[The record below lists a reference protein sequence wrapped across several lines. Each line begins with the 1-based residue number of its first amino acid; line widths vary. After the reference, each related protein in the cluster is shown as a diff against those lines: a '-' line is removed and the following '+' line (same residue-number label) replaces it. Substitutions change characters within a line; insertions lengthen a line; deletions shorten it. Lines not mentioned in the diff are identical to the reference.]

1 MFRNNAKAIMVACAA
16 GLALGV
22 GASAALAHGFG
33 GAGAPGGGARPS
45 MGGGGGGYR
54 PPSGG
59 SGGASRPGEGG
70 SGQNRPSGN
79 TRPGEG
85 GSGQNRPGDNTRPG
99 EGGSGQNRPGDNTRP
114 GEGGSGQYRP
124 GGNTRPG
131 EGGSGQYRP
140 GDNTRPGEGGSGQ
153 YRPGD
158 GGRTPGEF
166 HPEQFNQYNH
176 NNTNINNMHGWS
188 NTNLNNHGNDVRNNF
203 YHNNSWNN
211 NYYSA
216 HFNNWWGGG
225 YAGGGFWAGFGF
237 GALTSWC
244 TMAVMARPYNYG
256 TNVVYQG
263 DTVYYN
269 SEPVGSRQD
278 YYQQASDL
286 ASQGKE
292 ATPPKETE
300 WQQLG
305 VYALSKNQDKD
316 SSNMIQLAVSRDGII
331 RGNFYNSV
339 LDTTLPISGKV
350 DKETQRAAWSVG
362 DKKEVVYEAGMKNLT
377 MDQTPVLVHFSAK
390 KSEQMVLVRLKE
402 PDGFK
407 AQTGN

>member
-1 MFRNNAKAIMVACAA
+1 MVYLKAKRILVACAA

-33 GAGAPGGGARPS
+33 GPGGVGGGARPPS
-45 MGGGGGGYR
+45 GGGYHPPSGGGGYR
-54 PPSGG
+54 PTSSGG
-59 SGGASRPGEGG
+59 GQSRPGEGG
-70 SGQNRPSGN
+70 SGQY
-79 TRPGEG
+79 RPGG
-85 GSGQNRPGDNTRPG
+85 
-99 EGGSGQNRPGDNTRP
+99 NTRP

-140 GDNTRPGEGGSGQ
+140 GGNTRPGEGGSGQ
-153 YRPGD
+153 YRPGE

-176 NNTNINNMHGWS
+176 NNINNMHGWS

-203 YHNNSWNN
+203 YHNNNWNN
-211 NYYSA
+211 NFYNG

-237 GALTSWC
+237 GALTSWF
-244 TMAVMARPYNYG
+244 TMAVVARPYNYG

-269 SEPVGSRQD
+269 SEPVGSRQE

-377 MDQTPVLVHFSAK
+377 MDQTPVLVHFSSK